1 MLYLLD
7 ANALITA
14 HNTWYGHKRVP
25 EFWRWLIHHGEAGTI
40 KLPQEIYAEVEAGN
54 DELSSWMHDTVT
66 KKRCC
71 SPRTA
76 IWTRSRW
83 CWRATGTR

>member
-40 KLPQEIYAEVEAGN
+40 KLPQEIYGEVEAGK
-54 DELSSWMHDTVT
+54 DALAAWMKMNGIRYGRV
-66 KKRCC
+66 
-71 SPRTA
+71 PR
-76 IWTRSRW
+76 
-83 CWRATGTR
+83 